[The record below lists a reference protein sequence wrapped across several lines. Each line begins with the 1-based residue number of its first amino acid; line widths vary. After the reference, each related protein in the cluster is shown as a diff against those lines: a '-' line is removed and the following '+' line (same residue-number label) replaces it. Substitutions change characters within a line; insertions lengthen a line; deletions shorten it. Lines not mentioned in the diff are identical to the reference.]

1 MPRVNAGRD
10 MQNTVSNTK
19 SLLNN
24 KHKILWVDLI
34 AGTRTSEV
42 PAELRGKFDVGLVRS
57 VEYVNHEVSRANPL
71 CVFYDCDYADRKRLT
86 LIRSVKDAF
95 PSVAFV
101 LLTLQHSE
109 SLAVWAFRQGALDYL
124 VKPVRADELE
134 HCTQRLLKIA
144 EYKSPSSRRATRSN
158 RASIPETVLHMDRQ
172 VQDRV
177 APAVY
182 YVQVHYKERIY
193 MDAVARHCGISPT
206 YFSKAFH
213 RRYRM
218 PFQEFLLRFR
228 IAKAR
233 RELRASKAGITDVAY
248 SVGFR
253 DPSYFTR
260 VFKRYVGVSP
270 SEFCR
275 ACVTA
280 PADDPSMAE
289 IEGPSIS
296 CSQVVRTLAADF
308 PTRGEALPSGG

>member
-1 MPRVNAGRD
+1 MHQTISD
-10 MQNTVSNTK
+10 TK
-19 SLLNN
+19 SLFKN
-24 KHKILWVDLI
+24 KHRILWVDLI

-42 PAELRGKFDVGLVRS
+42 PAELGQKFEVGVVRS
-57 VEYVNHEVSRANPL
+57 VEYVNHEVSKANPL
-71 CVFYDCDYADRKRLT
+71 CVFYDCDYADRKRLM
-86 LIRSVKDAF
+86 LIRSVKEAF

-109 SLAVWAFRQGALDYL
+109 SLAIWAFRQGALDYL
-124 VKPVRADELE
+124 VKPVRADELA

-144 EYKSPSSRRATRSN
+144 EYKSPSSRRATRSST
-158 RASIPETVLHMDRQ
+158 ASIPETVLHMDRQ
-172 VQDRV
+172 VRDRV

-182 YVQVHYKERIY
+182 YVQVHYKEQIY

-233 RELRASKAGITDVAY
+233 RALRASKAGITDVAY

-260 VFKRYVGVSP
+260 MFKRYVGVSP

-275 ACVTA
+275 ESVTA
-280 PADDPSMAE
+280 PGDDPTMAE

-296 CSQVVRTLAADF
+296 CSQVVRALAADF
-308 PTRGEALPSGG
+308 PPRVLALPGGG